1 MFLFAWKKRLLYE
14 LQWFP
19 LSGCHYGGFEAAR
32 HLTPAHKYYN
42 TLTVLTMGVRKNRGP
57 EPAEKLP
64 TEKLACDFQWLM
76 ALKAS
81 PFLALIGLTMIF
93 SLASIY
99 SHIFM

>member
-1 MFLFAWKKRLLYE
+1 MSSNG
-14 LQWFP
+14 FP
-19 LSGCHYGGFEAAR
+19 LSECYYGGFESAR

-42 TLTVLTMGVRKNRGP
+42 TPTMAVRKNWGWR
-57 EPAEKLP
+57 ESESTEKLP